1 MDTEIENILKK
12 LLSNKEEIS
21 LEEQDLFDIW
31 MQDANHQ
38 QEFYELK
45 RIESGIYAVGMG
57 KKINCEEGWK
67 RVCGQLKTSTKIFRL
82 LPYAA
87 AILIMGLGITLWFLM
102 EYPQMPSTTITI
114 GQEISQSLPKVMLT
128 LSTGQQIALSDSL
141 SPMIET
147 NGTSIKKIGN
157 QLVYNTTDTASVLV
171 YNTITVPRGGE
182 YKLALSDGS
191 IIWLN
196 SESEL
201 TYPVNFG
208 RDKREITLTG
218 EAFFE
223 VQKDT
228 TRPFIVRTNQFAI
241 RVTGTRFNVRN
252 YARETASAT
261 LAEGSIQLE
270 ENNRVTPLRPGQQA
284 SWVEGEVQVK
294 EIDIEE
300 AIAWRYGA
308 FCFKQRRLESLLDEI
323 ARWYDLEI
331 RYQDTATR
339 DYHFT
344 AWFRRNTPLQELIGI
359 LEKTQQI
366 KLELKGKTLIVKT
379 NHI

>member
-1 MDTEIENILKK
+1 MAI
-12 LLSNKEEIS
+12 EEIIEKWLS
-21 LEEQDLFDIW
+21 RQRLSHTEEMLLDQWMQEPDNQKDLFELQRIRSAVYANKMSADIHPEKGW
-31 MQDANHQ
+31 EQFN
-38 QEFYELK
+38 K
-45 RIESGIYAVGMG
+45 RIRSPKRRLRFLSYSAVAAMLAVCIGIS
-57 KKINCEEGWK
+57 
-67 RVCGQLKTSTKIFRL
+67 LRL
-82 LPYAA
+82 LTGRYETHTDVIPVNQPFA
-87 AILIMGLGITLWFLM
+87 
-102 EYPQMPSTTITI
+102 PH
-114 GQEISQSLPKVMLT
+114 PKQAVLT
-128 LSTGQQIALSDSL
+128 LSTGEKITLSDNL
-141 SPMIET
+141 VPVTEK
-147 NGTSIKKIGN
+147 NGTTIHNTGN

-228 TRPFIVRTNQFAI
+228 TRPFIVRTNQFDI

-270 ENNRVTPLRPGQQA
+270 GNNRVTPLRPGQQA
-284 SWVEGEVQVK
+284 SWVEGKVQVK
-294 EIDIEE
+294 KIDVEE
-300 AIAWRYGA
+300 AIAWHYGA

-344 AWFRRNTPLQELIGI
+344 AWFRRSTPLQELIGI